1 MKTIQL
7 EIIEDQDHTETT
19 LINSK
24 GDKFTLSFVR
34 GSFQASDLEYL
45 THSVFIPKVKE
56 GMITESKMTILQSKL
71 DELGVPWFDVGTDDM
86 GFLVI
91 GLGRRI
97 NFQQYETQLLE
108 ALNDL

>member
-1 MKTIQL
+1 MKITKQQYQKAKRIVSQYEAQFSL
-7 EIIEDQDHTETT
+7 C
-19 LINSK
+19 
-24 GDKFTLSFVR
+24 FVR

-45 THSVFIPKVKE
+45 THSVSIPKVKE
-56 GMITESKMTILQSKL
+56 GMITESEMTTLQSKL
-71 DELGVPWFDVGTDDM
+71 DELGIPWFDVGTDDM

-91 GLGRRI
+91 SLGRRI